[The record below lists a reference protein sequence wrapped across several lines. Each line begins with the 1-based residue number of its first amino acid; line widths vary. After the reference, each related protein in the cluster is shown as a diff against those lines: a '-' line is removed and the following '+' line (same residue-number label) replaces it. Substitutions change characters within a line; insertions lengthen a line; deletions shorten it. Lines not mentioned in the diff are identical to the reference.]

1 MAEKMIVS
9 GEPVSEKGLRQGWA
23 EIVYALEP
31 LTDTLPEPYRSYFKS
46 PVKLL
51 IGKDISLA
59 NIHPRHMYS
68 FIQQAEYILTLI
80 YYADIID
87 INFILREVSKYL
99 NRLGLSMSEEGLFIK
114 YGPMGY
120 QAITQRLVSVGM
132 PERRRGLIR
141 RERPPQ
147 PVYEE
152 RMPV

>member
-1 MAEKMIVS
+1 MIVEGKS
-9 GEPVSEKGLRQGWA
+9 VGDDIRHGWEK
-23 EIVYALEP
+23 IVYALEP
-31 LTDTLPEPYRSYFKS
+31 LTDTLPEPYKSYFKS

-59 NIHPRHMYS
+59 NIHPKHMYS

-99 NRLGLSMSEEGLFIK
+99 NRLGLSMSEDGLFMK

-120 QAITQRLVSVGM
+120 QTITQRLISVGM
-132 PERRRGLIR
+132 PEKGGRLIR
-141 RERPPQ
+141 RERPTE
-147 PVYEE
+147 YE
-152 RMPV
+152 VAL